1 MIYLCIKELV
11 SYIVTI
17 KGEIR
22 MLRKIDHTR
31 MGSSNLGWLQSIF
44 HFSFAQYYNP
54 ENINFG
60 VLRVINDDQIA
71 PGTGFDAH
79 PHRDMEIISYVI
91 DGELT
96 HADSMGNQRTVK
108 RGHVQYMSAGTGVVH
123 SEHNRSANPLRMLQI
138 WIFPDKQGYAPN
150 YGDFLFDWDDRK
162 NQWLHMVSN
171 KCGDAPVKVNQD
183 VNFYSLELEKDGEIS
198 FPVKEGRQ
206 AYLVQIE
213 GNSKINDVSLVARDG
228 LEIVEEDI
236 GINAIETSHILVIE
250 MQKEV

>member
-1 MIYLCIKELV
+1 
-11 SYIVTI
+11 
-17 KGEIR
+17 

-44 HFSFAQYYNP
+44 HFSFSQYYNP

-213 GNSKINDVSLVARDG
+213 GSSNINGVSLTARDG

-236 GINAIETSHILVIE
+236 GIKAVETSHILVIE

>member
-1 MIYLCIKELV
+1 
-11 SYIVTI
+11 
-17 KGEIR
+17 
-22 MLRKIDHTR
+22 MLRKIDHTK

-44 HFSFAQYYNP
+44 HFSFSQYYSP

-171 KCGDAPVKVNQD
+171 KFGDAPVKVNQD

-213 GNSKINDVSLVARDG
+213 GKSTINDITLDMRDG
-228 LEIVEEDI
+228 MEIVEEDI
-236 GINAIETSHILVIE
+236 QIKANEASHFLVVE
-250 MQKEV
+250 MLKQ